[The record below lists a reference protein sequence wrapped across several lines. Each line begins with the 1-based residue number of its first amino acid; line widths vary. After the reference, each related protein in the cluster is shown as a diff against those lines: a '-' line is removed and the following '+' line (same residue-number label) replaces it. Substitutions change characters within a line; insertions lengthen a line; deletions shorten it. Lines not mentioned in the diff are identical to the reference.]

1 MQKYASMQVA
11 AIHFHEGDAVD
22 SISIW
27 LCINKTHAAIIIAN
41 NYLDQ
46 QQWHCGLQ
54 TVYYDLQCYKDY
66 FSVHGQICRAITEPQ
81 PGAGAPELGILPGA
95 GSGAKK
101 NRKEPELKV

>member
-27 LCINKTHAAIIIAN
+27 LCINKTHAAILIAN

-46 QQWHCGLQ
+46 QQ
-54 TVYYDLQCYKDY
+54 
-66 FSVHGQICRAITEPQ
+66 
-81 PGAGAPELGILPGA
+81 
-95 GSGAKK
+95 
-101 NRKEPELKV
+101 